1 MRISRWIVQDANEK
15 IPFDQRRCLF
25 WSDEIGR
32 FVMMRAKSGTASR
45 TFGLLM
51 GQASF
56 DTRKRAENALAQW
69 NYQGAIPEPPHVPTA
84 DVKIIELRITVH
96 DSE

>member
-1 MRISRWIVQDANEK
+1 MQISRWVVQDADGEV
-15 IPFDQRRCLF
+15 PFDQRRCLF

-45 TFGLLM
+45 SFALLM

-69 NYQGAIPEPPHVPTA
+69 RYQGAIPEPPYVPTTE
-84 DVKIIELRITVH
+84 VRIIELRITVH
-96 DSE
+96 DAE